1 MKILTILLII
11 FSIIGGFSINGEWSF
26 LYQFEFIDYPKFIST
41 GQENI
46 TGIIGWV
53 LLLIGHC
60 GIIVLPFI
68 TRKHYFWPVVVG
80 SPLLFIIA
88 FVAMATV
95 FALLFL
101 APFILVWII
110 ALALAGNSRQI
121 KHVI

>member
-1 MKILTILLII
+1 MKTLIILLII
-11 FSIIGGFSINGEWSF
+11 FSIIGGISINGEWSF
-26 LYQFEFIDYPKFIST
+26 LYQFEFIDYPKVIAT

-46 TGIIGWV
+46 TGIVGWA
-53 LLLIGHC
+53 LLLISHC
-60 GIIVLPFI
+60 GIVVLPFI
-68 TRKHYFWPVVVG
+68 TRKHYFWAMLVG
-80 SPLLFIIA
+80 APLLFIMA